1 MNEITTQATDMIA
14 HIEDGW
20 WHVTEP
26 GNPKLINLFGTPTLP
41 TPWSYLVP
49 ADDVKQMLEGLNPG
63 RTIKIA

>member
-1 MNEITTQATDMIA
+1 MIA

-26 GNPKLINLFGTPTLP
+26 GNERVSALFGTSTLP

-49 ADDVKQMLEGLNPG
+49 AEDVKQMLEGLNPG
-63 RTIKIA
+63 RAIVFGNQ